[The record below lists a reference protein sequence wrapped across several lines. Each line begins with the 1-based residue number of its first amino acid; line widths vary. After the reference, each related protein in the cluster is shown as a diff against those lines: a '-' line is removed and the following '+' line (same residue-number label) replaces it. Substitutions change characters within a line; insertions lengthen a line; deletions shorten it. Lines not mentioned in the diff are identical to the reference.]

1 MDNKVITIKDVAK
14 EAGVSISTVSRA
26 FNNYADINEN
36 TRKNILQIAEELGYS
51 PNIVA
56 RSLSG
61 AKSFRL
67 GLIVEDYNENDYT
80 FYQMFMAFKSV
91 VSDYGYETV
100 ILSTTSDMQK
110 GKKLERLF
118 KEKHLDGALI
128 LGLKMTDDYF
138 RQLEGMS
145 YPCVLHDVFIKN
157 PRVGCVGVDNIKGS
171 ILAVEH
177 LLDGGHNKIAFING
191 HKDALVSYER
201 LDGYYLALSRRGIK
215 IEDDLIINGGF
226 SYEGGKSAAEYL
238 LKNHED
244 ITAIYCASDLMA
256 LGAIDGLK
264 NKGYDIPNDIS
275 IVGFDDIN
283 LCNFVTPKLTT
294 IRQDMDKTGKAAANL
309 ILSIISEQYLGRIVL
324 EPELIERESTIKINN
339 NNN

>member
-14 EAGVSISTVSRA
+14 KASVSISTVSRA

-36 TRKNILQIAEELGYS
+36 TRKKILQIAEELGYR

-61 AKSFRL
+61 AKNFRL
-67 GLIVEDYNENDYT
+67 GLLVEDYNENDYII
-80 FYQMFMAFKSV
+80 YEMFMAFKSV

-118 KEKHLDGALI
+118 KEKQLDGALI
-128 LGLKMTDDYF
+128 LGLKMTDDYY

-157 PRVGCVGVDNIKGS
+157 PKVGCVGVDNIKGS

-177 LLDGGHNKIAFING
+177 LLDLGHKKIAFING
-191 HKDALVSYER
+191 HKEALVSYER
-201 LDGYYLALSRRGIK
+201 LDGFYLALSRRGIK
-215 IEDDLIINGGF
+215 IEEDLIISGEF

-238 LKNHED
+238 IENHGD

-256 LGAIDGLK
+256 LGAIDGFK
-264 NKGYDIPNDIS
+264 NRGYDIPNDIS

-294 IRQDMDKTGKAAANL
+294 IRQDMDKIGKAAGNL
-309 ILSIISEQYLGRIVL
+309 ILSIISEQYLGRIVM
-324 EPELIERESTIKINN
+324 EPELIERESTIKNIK
-339 NNN
+339 

>member
-1 MDNKVITIKDVAK
+1 MENKVITIKDVAK
-14 EAGVSISTVSRA
+14 QAGVSISTVSRA
-26 FNNYADINEN
+26 FNNYADISDS
-36 TRKNILQIAEELGYS
+36 TRKNILEIAENLGYS

-56 RSLSG
+56 KSLSG
-61 AKSFRL
+61 TKNYRL
-67 GLIVEDYNENDYT
+67 ALLVEDYNESDYII
-80 FYQMFMAFKSV
+80 YEMLMAFKSV
-91 VSDYGYETV
+91 VSDYGYETI

-110 GKKLERLF
+110 GQKLEKLF
-118 KEKHLDGALI
+118 KEKQLDGALI

-171 ILAVEH
+171 IVAVEH
-177 LLDGGHNKIAFING
+177 LLDAGHKKIGFING

-215 IEDDLIINGGF
+215 IEDDLIISGGF
-226 SYEGGKSAAEYL
+226 SYEGGKSAVEEL
-238 LKNHED
+238 IKNHSD

-256 LGAIDGLK
+256 LGAIEGLK
-264 NKGYDIPNDIS
+264 NMGYDIPNDIS

-283 LCNFVTPKLTT
+283 LCNFVTPRLTT
-294 IRQDMDKTGKAAANL
+294 IRQDREKIGKAAANL
-309 ILSIISEQYLGRIVL
+309 ILSIISEQYLGRIII
-324 EPELIERESTIKINN
+324 EPELIERESTIKI
-339 NNN
+339 